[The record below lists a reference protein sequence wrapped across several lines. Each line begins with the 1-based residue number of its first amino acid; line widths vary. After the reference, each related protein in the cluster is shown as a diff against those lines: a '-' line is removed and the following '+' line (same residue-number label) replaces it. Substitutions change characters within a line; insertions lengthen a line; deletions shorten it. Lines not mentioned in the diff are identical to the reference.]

1 MNNLERKLTLRHV
14 VAIGLAYMSPFAV
27 FDTFGIASDISSGF
41 VPTAY
46 IIVFAAIFFTA
57 ISYGK
62 LVKIYP
68 VSGSVYTYT
77 RNILNPYLGVI
88 VGWVTFIAYLALP
101 MINALLARIYLSA
114 GLPEIP
120 GWA

>member
-1 MNNLERKLTLRHV
+1 MNQLERKLKLHHV
-14 VAIGLAYMSPFAV
+14 IAIGLAYMSPFAV
-27 FDTFGIASDISSGF
+27 FDTFGIASHISSCL

-101 MINALLARIYLSA
+101 MIN
-114 GLPEIP
+114 
-120 GWA
+120 